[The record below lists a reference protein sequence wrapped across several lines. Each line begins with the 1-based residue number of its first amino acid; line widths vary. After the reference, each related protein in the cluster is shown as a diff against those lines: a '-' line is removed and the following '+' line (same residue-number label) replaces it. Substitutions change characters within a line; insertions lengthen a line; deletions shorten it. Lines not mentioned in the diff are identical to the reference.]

1 MKKDRKGDISRDL
14 LHRTHR
20 HSVHLKLCYV
30 FILRC
35 LDEGVPQN
43 GHLVISVPGGLNRV
57 VGPGLLRFCGCISP
71 K

>member
-43 GHLVISVPGGLNRV
+43 GHLVILLSFLFQV
-57 VGPGLLRFCGCISP
+57 VVSGSLPGCIQVSP